1 MKKGD
6 LVKIIA
12 DCEPE
17 LRKGTMGVFQ
27 RYSPQG
33 GLIVEVEG
41 YRGFG
46 KTYGSKGSNAHLAPE
61 VVGLPS
67 IIDLLKE
74 YIKINLV

>member
-1 MKKGD
+1 MKQGD

-12 DCEPE
+12 DCDPY
-17 LRKGTMGVFQ
+17 LKKGMMGKFQ

-33 GLIVEVEG
+33 GWIVKIEG

-46 KTYGSKGSNAHLAPE
+46 KTYGSKGNNAHLAPE

-74 YIKINLV
+74 YIKGL